1 MCQQRI
7 GLIAARTQA
16 RITRRGKILLLTR
29 LKARA
34 ELAPLPALRMRDW
47 MVHWLPESHGAHR
60 RWIFLHCFN
69 NWELLSE
76 GKTPLGSQRN
86 SEAPHLARVRTFPLV
101 TVLGTVYGLLSQAFG
116 GRILAAARV

>member
-16 RITRRGKILLLTR
+16 RITRRGKILLHTR

-47 MVHWLPESHGAHR
+47 LVHWLPERS
-60 RWIFLHCFN
+60 
-69 NWELLSE
+69 
-76 GKTPLGSQRN
+76 GSR
-86 SEAPHLARVRTFPLV
+86 
-101 TVLGTVYGLLSQAFG
+101 
-116 GRILAAARV
+116 